1 MKLMLTLYYSPLC
14 NMCAGLCWL
23 PSVVSNSL
31 WPLGLQPG
39 SYVHGIFQ
47 ARLLEWA
54 AVYSS
59 RRSSQ
64 SRDRSYISC
73 VSCNWRIRNQAD
85 SLSLPWET
93 LGNMWLEIIST
104 VLLKIIYIH
113 ISTFS
118 SLIKYTSVQYF
129 VILIKKEVAQSF
141 PTLMTPWTAAHQ
153 APLSMGFSRQ
163 EYWNGVTFPSPWDL
177 PKPGIE
183 PRSPAL

>member
-1 MKLMLTLYYSPLC
+1 MLTLYYSPLC
-14 NMCAGLCWL
+14 TCVLGCADFPQSRPTLCDL
-23 PSVVSNSL
+23 L
-31 WPLGLQPG
+31 DYRPG
-39 SYVHGIFQ
+39 SYVHRIFQ

-64 SRDRSYISC
+64 SRDRSDISC
-73 VSCNWRIRNQAD
+73 VSCNWWIRNQAD

-163 EYWNGVTFPSPWDL
+163 EYWNGVTFPSPRDL